1 MHSDTNDSDSSTPE
15 SDSEG
20 ESKSSVVSLSTD
32 SIEPYEGPFEQQAF
46 KACHDTIDNIIDRLF
61 GVSILIRGVLPN
73 FRANRAAMHIERD
86 EQGNDVLEEFK
97 AVLSLRIKWLCRE
110 TPEWLVER
118 LANVN
123 AVRRQQF
130 YYQRAHKRKL
140 GYIPPNVNV
149 DTNQKVEDIKP
160 RTSARTKQATDIVS
174 LPVTT
179 KPTTPSTTTKT
190 RTTINTVDTL
200 PTEYKEK
207 DEQFSKEKHI
217 DLAPS
222 EKRIG
227 ENIVPNPP
235 KEPYGKAFECTQCFR
250 ILPAETRDLNLWR
263 LDILRSH

>member
-1 MHSDTNDSDSSTPE
+1 MNSDTNDSDSSIPE

-20 ESKSSVVSLSTD
+20 ESKSSNTSLSTD
-32 SIEPYEGPFEQQAF
+32 SIKPYEGPVEQQAF
-46 KACHDTIDNIIDRLF
+46 NACHDTIDNIIDRLF

-86 EQGNDVLEEFK
+86 GQGNDVLDEFK
-97 AVLSLRIKWLCRE
+97 ALLSLRIKWLCRE

-118 LANVN
+118 LVNVN
-123 AVRRQQF
+123 AVRRRQF

-140 GYIPPNVNV
+140 GYIPSNANLE
-149 DTNQKVEDIKP
+149 TNRKVKDIKP
-160 RTSARTKQATDIVS
+160 TASVRSKQTTEIVAEESLMPATA
-174 LPVTT
+174 

-190 RTTINTVDTL
+190 RITTNTVDTL

-207 DEQFSKEKHI
+207 DEQISKENRV

-227 ENIVPNPP
+227 ENIVPSPP

-250 ILPAETRDLNLWR
+250 ILPAEMRDPNLWR
-263 LDILRSH
+263 